1 MILLKNFLK
10 ILKNTSKYLR
20 EDKKIFVASGI
31 FLILVFMI
39 LIGIL
44 FYSFFTYLVNY
55 IPGGYIFAPKML
67 GVIMTL
73 VFSFIILLSFIATIP
88 TMFKNKELPFLQVLP
103 LHYHQIFSYNFAK
116 VIYYSLYGSLFLLI
130 PTLIAYW
137 LALEANILDAI
148 VIIISILLLTLLAA
162 SIWVW
167 VFWVISLTILALPSN
182 FQKILLLA
190 IILGFI
196 YSLKIILPY
205 ISISSDPTNIIENYV
220 FTYNYQ
226 NLLLPSNRFTQ
237 MIIFAQQQQRIK
249 LIAMLSFSIATITL
263 IYESLRIISQKFYLQ
278 AIQNI
283 NNFHIFDP
291 KRNISFNK
299 KSFTLHPYLSLFM
312 KDLLI
317 HLRDPSQWTQFLVFG
332 ALLFVY
338 IATIKWTTINNL
350 QDPTLVSILTL
361 GNLWVVT
368 FFLGGIALRFV
379 FPNISLEGR
388 AFWILKLLPINIDK
402 IYIIKFIFFF
412 LGIITTSLLLSYF
425 YLNIL
430 GILPSIQ
437 VYIYLMTIA
446 ASYFTTAVFFSF
458 GSAFP
463 SFEESNP
470 SKIATSYWWLLAIF
484 VSNIVILAILAILFH
499 PFLNLY
505 KAQLFC
511 QSWPNLWPWIIITQI
526 FLYGLGYI
534 FLKLGQKA
542 FKKLE
547 I

>member
-1 MILLKNFLK
+1 MILLKNFLT
-10 ILKNTSKYLR
+10 ILKNTSTQLR
-20 EDKKIFVASGI
+20 ENKRIFVISGI
-31 FLILVFMI
+31 LLILVFMV

-44 FYSFFTYLVNY
+44 FFSFFAYLVNY
-55 IPGGYIFAPKML
+55 IPGGYVFAPKML

-73 VFSFIILLSFIATIP
+73 VFSFIVLLSFIATIP

-116 VIYYSLYGSLFLLI
+116 VVYYSLYGSLFLLI

-137 LALEANILDAI
+137 FALEANFLDAI
-148 VIIISILLLTLLAA
+148 VIVISIFLLTLLAT
-162 SIWVW
+162 SIGVW
-167 VFWVISLTILALPSN
+167 LFWIISLTILAFPSII
-182 FQKILLLA
+182 QKILFL
-190 IILGFI
+190 ISVIGFI
-196 YSLKIILPY
+196 YILKLILPY
-205 ISISSDPTNIIENYV
+205 ISISSDPTNIIEHYV
-220 FTYNYQ
+220 FTYNYK

-237 MIIFAQQQQRIK
+237 AIIFAQQQQRIQ
-249 LIAMLSFSIATITL
+249 LAAILAFITTTIIL
-263 IYESLRIISQKFYLQ
+263 IYEILKTTAQKFYLQ

-283 NNFHIFDP
+283 NSFYLFDP
-291 KRNISFNK
+291 KKSISFNK
-299 KSFTLHPYLSLFM
+299 KNLTTHPYMTLFM
-312 KDLLI
+312 KDFLI

-350 QDPTLVSILTL
+350 QDPILVTILTL
-361 GNLWVVT
+361 GNLGVVT
-368 FFLGGIALRFV
+368 FFLWGIALRFV
-379 FPNISLEGR
+379 FPNISLEGK
-388 AFWILKLLPINIDK
+388 AFWILKLLPIDINK
-402 IYIIKFIFFF
+402 IYIIKFVFFF
-412 LGIITTSLLLSYF
+412 LGILITSLLLSYF

-430 GILPSIQ
+430 GILPQIQ
-437 VYIYLMTIA
+437 IYIYLLTIA

-484 VSNIVILAILAILFH
+484 VSNIVILAILAILFT
-499 PFLNLY
+499 PFVRLY

-511 QSWPNLWPWIIITQI
+511 QNWPNIRPWIIFIQI
-526 FLYGLGYI
+526 FLYSLWYI
-534 FLKLGQKA
+534 FLKLWQKA